1 MRTKWFVSLLAAV
14 PLVAGTLVLQSCG
27 GEGGAVMNGGGGDTS
42 ITKQFLALLP
52 DGQKDA
58 KPVGSAKC
66 LECHD
71 AKATWQDTKHAS
83 VGVGCESCHGPGG
96 KHVAAPSRD
105 NILTG
110 VNSENAVVCGQCH
123 GPSFHEWHG
132 SAHAEEELPHELM
145 EDVLANVNLYARTNR
160 CGMCHSGWFARHS
173 NLDNPA
179 TTDDQ
184 IKAVA
189 QEAIDKAAYTST
201 CVNCHSPHRVTGN
214 LSTEGKEY
222 QLRKPVFSLDT
233 APIAPGTNAATFTKF
248 NHLCAQCHNGRGTN
262 PADASLNSGTARPSM
277 HDSNQFNMLMG
288 IGAVENGGPVIRTG
302 AHSSAE
308 GQCSKCHMGGGSHTF
323 TVKVDQACAPCH
335 TPTDATSRTATLKN
349 EIVNGLYQ
357 VKTKLQTWSQG
368 KFGDKDL
375 WDYTSLITALGKTPP
390 PQAQVPIEIK
400 RARHNY
406 YFIVRDASLGVH
418 NPHYARHLLTVA
430 NDNLDAVLGKAPVPP
445 SGRLMTF
452 QEKLA
457 SILEDKKRAARA
469 DMSAE

>member
-27 GEGGAVMNGGGGDTS
+27 GEGGAVVSGGGGDSS

-66 LECHD
+66 LECHQGH
-71 AKATWQDTKHAS
+71 ATWQDTKHAS

-96 KHVAAPSRD
+96 KHIANPGPD
-105 NILTG
+105 NILSG
-110 VNSENAVVCGQCH
+110 LNSENSVVCGQCH
-123 GPSFHEWHG
+123 GPSFDEWHK
-132 SAHAEEELPHELM
+132 SAHADEELPQTIM
-145 EDVLANVNLYARTNR
+145 NMTVGNIALYARSSR
-160 CGMCHSGWFARHS
+160 CGSCHAGWFSRHSG
-173 NLDNPA
+173 LDVA
-179 TTDDQ
+179 GTTDDQ
-184 IKAVA
+184 IRAVA
-189 QEAIDKAAYTST
+189 EEARDKAAYTAA
-201 CVNCHSPHRVTGN
+201 CVHCHNPHSKTGN
-214 LSTEGKEY
+214 LSAEGKELL
-222 QLRKPVFSLDT
+222 LRKPVFSLDT
-233 APIAPGTNAATFTKF
+233 APIAPGTNAATFTNF
-248 NHLCAQCHNGRGTN
+248 NHGCAQCHNGRGTN
-262 PADASLNSGTARPSM
+262 PADSALNSGTARPSM

-302 AHSSAE
+302 AHATAE

-323 TVKVDQACAPCH
+323 TVKVDKACTPCH
-335 TPTDATSRTATLKN
+335 SVADATSRTATLKN

-357 VKTKLQTWSQG
+357 VKTKLQTWAQG

-375 WDYTSLITALGKTPP
+375 WDYTSLIAALGKAAP
-390 PQAQVPIEIK
+390 PQSQVPIEVK

-430 NDNLDAVLGKAPVPP
+430 NDNMDTALGKAPVPP
-445 SGRLMTF
+445 TGRLKTF

-457 SILEDKKRAARA
+457 SILEDKKRATRA